1 MKKWHFV
8 INGMLK
14 GHFKSKHYS
23 LYRRSTM
30 KNSKE
35 SIFVVDD
42 DQGILDSFDVMLGD
56 EYNLV
61 MIDNGKEAI
70 ELLTKENPRL
80 LFLDI
85 KMPGQNGLEV
95 LKNIRKK
102 VISTVVV
109 IVTALVQ
116 DSYLETASRYGIYRY
131 LNKPLDVD
139 EVEDIA
145 RRVLH

>member
-1 MKKWHFV
+1 
-8 INGMLK
+8 
-14 GHFKSKHYS
+14 
-23 LYRRSTM
+23 M

-42 DQGILDSFDVMLGD
+42 DQGILDSFDAMLGD

-61 MIDNGKEAI
+61 MVDNGTKAI
-70 ELLTKENPRL
+70 ELLGKEKPRL

-85 KMPGQNGLEV
+85 KMPSPNGLEV
-95 LKNIRKK
+95 LKNIRKSG
-102 VISTVVV
+102 ISTVVV

-116 DSYLETASRYGIYRY
+116 DSYLEIAEQYGIYRY